1 MGHNRRR
8 GAFIQGEPM
17 NEDGLDTIEKLQG
30 ELRLCE
36 NNIRHL
42 NDEAFLSKSLTRRDA
57 MLRKATAAKNYRD
70 HLQRR
75 IARLERIGRGA

>member
-1 MGHNRRR
+1 
-8 GAFIQGEPM
+8 M
-17 NEDGLDTIEKLQG
+17 NEDGLDTIEKLQA

-42 NDEAFLSKSLTRRDA
+42 NDEAFLSKSLTRRDTI
-57 MLRKATAAKNYRD
+57 LRKATAAKNYRD

-75 IARLERIGRGA
+75 IARLERVGRQ